1 MFVILK
7 DRILGRDTVG
17 RLINGLEHLCA
28 VLRAIQDGHGPTAQE
43 LTEAPILNNWSIEI
57 EYTPSLRIM
66 ADSTNDLFLPKG
78 ETLREMPDLWI
89 FAEQQGWVRGL
100 AGWYRLGSP
109 LGPIS
114 PS

>member
-1 MFVILK
+1 MFVIHK
-7 DRILGRDTVG
+7 DRILGRDNVA
-17 RLINGLEHLCA
+17 RLIDGLEHLSA
-28 VLRAIQDGHGPTAQE
+28 VLRAIQDGRGPTAQE
-43 LTEAPILNNWSIEI
+43 LAEAPILNNWSIEI
-57 EYTPSLRIM
+57 KSTPCLSIM
-66 ADSTNDLFLPKG
+66 ADLTDDLFLPKD

-114 PS
+114 TS

>member
-1 MFVILK
+1 
-7 DRILGRDTVG
+7 
-17 RLINGLEHLCA
+17 
-28 VLRAIQDGHGPTAQE
+28 
-43 LTEAPILNNWSIEI
+43 
-57 EYTPSLRIM
+57 M
-66 ADSTNDLFLPKG
+66 ADSTDDLVLPKG

-109 LGPIS
+109 LGPNS

>member
-7 DRILGRDTVG
+7 DRILGRDVVV
-17 RLINGLEHLCA
+17 RLIDGLEHLCA

-57 EYTPSLRIM
+57 KYTPCLSIT
-66 ADSTNDLFLPKG
+66 ADSTDDLVLPKD

-100 AGWYRLGSP
+100 AGWYRLGRP
-109 LGPIS
+109 LGPNS

>member
-1 MFVILK
+1 MFVVLK
-7 DRILGRDTVG
+7 DRILGRDAVA
-17 RLINGLEHLCA
+17 RLIDGLEHLCA
-28 VLRAIQDGHGPTAQE
+28 VLRAIQDGYGPTAQE

-57 EYTPSLRIM
+57 KDTPSLRIM
-66 ADSTNDLFLPKG
+66 ADSADDLVFPKG

-100 AGWYRLGSP
+100 AGWYRLGTP
-109 LGPIS
+109 LGPNS

>member
-7 DRILGRDTVG
+7 DRILGRDTVA
-17 RLINGLEHLCA
+17 RLIDGLEHLSA
-28 VLRAIQDGHGPTAQE
+28 VLRAIQDGRGPTAQE
-43 LTEAPILNNWSIEI
+43 LSEAPVLNNWSIEI
-57 EYTPSLRIM
+57 KYTPCLSIT
-66 ADSTNDLFLPKG
+66 ADSAVDLIFPKG

-100 AGWYRLGSP
+100 AGWYRLGTP
-109 LGPIS
+109 LGPNR